1 MVESVAAAA
10 DWYTSFADGCT
21 AAAAADWYS
30 SCMNC
35 CCCSLH
41 LEESAFEESAFAG
54 DAVDIVDVA
63 VAASNMMSC
72 QGLPDCNHHCDSIG
86 MSNVVVVAAAAV
98 HALLCFGVIL
108 DPAVVGRT
116 SKSHLCLCHTHKG
129 CLLGSS
135 ALC

>member
-1 MVESVAAAA
+1 MVESAAAA

-21 AAAAADWYS
+21 AAAADWYS

-41 LEESAFEESAFAG
+41 LEESAFAG
-54 DAVDIVDVA
+54 GVVDIVDVA
-63 VAASNMMSC
+63 VVASNMMSC
-72 QGLPDCNHHCDSIG
+72 QELPDCNHHCDSIE
-86 MSNVVVVAAAAV
+86 MSNVVVAAAV
-98 HALLCFGVIL
+98 VDALLCSGVIL